1 MLVVVL
7 VLDLCALLGQSVA
20 VEHEHEHDDEDDRG
34 GKLYPRRI
42 FEVTGAL
49 CSALKQIELGKK
61 LLLRP
66 SRH

>member
-20 VEHEHEHDDEDDRG
+20 VEHEHDDEDDRG